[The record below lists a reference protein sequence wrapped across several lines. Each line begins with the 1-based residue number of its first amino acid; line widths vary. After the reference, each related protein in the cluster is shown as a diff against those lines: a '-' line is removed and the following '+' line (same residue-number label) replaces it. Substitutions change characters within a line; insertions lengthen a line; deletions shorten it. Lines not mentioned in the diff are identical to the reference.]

1 MAEVGVAFPND
12 ETTAQ
17 VIASR
22 LRAAGIHARVDRGL
36 WGTYQALPRNQITVF
51 VDERHAR
58 KAHRILGTRP
68 LEAAPSEPLMRLA
81 IIALAIVVAFGV
93 FIAALLAAGFR

>member
-36 WGTYQALPRNQITVF
+36 WGAYQSLQRNQITVF
-51 VDERHAR
+51 VDESQAR
-58 KAHRILGTRP
+58 RAHKVLGSRP
-68 LEAAPSEPLMRLA
+68 LDREPSQPLMRLA
-81 IIALAIVVAFGV
+81 VIVLAMVVAFGV
-93 FIAALLAAGFR
+93 FMIALLGAGFR